1 MNSMYKLRYSPKM
14 NYRIK
19 VILPVLS
26 NFPSLLRQSS
36 GLSEGLINHSD
47 PLKVNN
53 YIFVTTYSV
62 IFVDI
67 FYNYEVNINGIQVTV
82 YPRRMFNAPEHTTY
96 IECTQDVQKTSTTS
110 YLRSIYVLCPGG
122 SLTYYLK
129 HI

>member
-1 MNSMYKLRYSPKM
+1 M

-19 VILPVLS
+19 VILPILS

-62 IFVDI
+62 I
-67 FYNYEVNINGIQVTV
+67 YEVNINGIQVTV
-82 YPRRMFNAPEHTTY
+82 YPRRVFNAPEHTTY